1 MVELTFPDG
10 SKKQFE
16 DGITGMQVAQD
27 ISEGLARQAIA
38 IKLDGVPLDL
48 TQELTTDGTI
58 QLLTFRDPE
67 GVEIFRHSSAHLLAQ
82 AVKRLYPSALPTIG
96 PAVDEGFYYDF
107 DNLPI
112 SMEDFDK
119 IEAEMKKIAK
129 EAHPTERIEYS
140 SKEEA
145 KKAFI
150 NNTYKQ
156 EMIDE
161 MPDEKPVTAYKQ
173 GEFID
178 LCRGPHV
185 PNTKMLKAVKL
196 TKLAGAYWRG
206 NAENKQLTRIYG
218 ISFPDK
224 KLLKEHLKKIE
235 EAQKRDHRK
244 IGKQLDLFSFHPEAP
259 GMPFFHDKG
268 TFIWNQMA
276 DFMSEEMRKR
286 DYEMNKTPMILNKSL
301 WLQSGHWNHYKENMY
316 FTNIDEQEYA
326 VKPMNCPGN
335 VLVFKSNM
343 HSYKELPIRA
353 GEFGVVHRHELS
365 GVLSGMFRVRFF
377 TQDDAHVF
385 CTRDQIG
392 HELDELVSFIDK
404 VYSTFGF
411 DYTMELSTKPEKA
424 MGEQKLWD
432 LAEQKLEESL
442 EKTGKEYTLNPGD
455 GAFYGPKI
463 DFHLKDALGRTWQC
477 GTIQLDFQM
486 PEKFDLTYEGQDGTK
501 HRPVMIHRAIYGSFE
516 RFLGI
521 LVEHY
526 AGKFPLWLSPNQV
539 RILPIADR
547 HAEYAGKL
555 RERMKEKGLR
565 VEVDDRSE
573 SIKKKVRDAQ
583 LQQFNYILVVGD
595 KEIEDDTV
603 TVRTRNN
610 EIRGTEKVDEFINS
624 CKQEI
629 DKKYLE

>member
-1 MVELTFPDG
+1 MVKLRLPDG
-10 SKKQFE
+10 SENEYKE
-16 DGITGMQVAQD
+16 GITGLEIATD

-38 IKLDGVPLDL
+38 IKHNDKLIDMSRPI
-48 TQELTTDGTI
+48 TEDGTFQI
-58 QLLTFRDPE
+58 VTFKDEE
-67 GVEIFRHSSAHLLAQ
+67 GVEVFKHSTAHLLAQ
-82 AVKRLYPSALPTIG
+82 AVKRLYPDALPTIG
-96 PAVDEGFYYDF
+96 PAVKQGFYYDF
-107 DNLPI
+107 DNLHI
-112 SMEDFDK
+112 SPEDFEK
-119 IEAEMKKIAK
+119 IEAEMKAIVK

-140 SKEEA
+140 NKEEA
-145 KKAFI
+145 KKAFSH
-150 NNTYKQ
+150 NTYKQ

-161 MPDEKPVTAYKQ
+161 MPDSEPVTAYKQ

-178 LCRGPHV
+178 LCRGPHI
-185 PNTKMLKAVKL
+185 PNTKMIKAIKL
-196 TKLAGAYWRG
+196 TKIAGAYWRG
-206 NAENKQLTRIYG
+206 DANNKQLTRVYG

-224 KLLKEHLKKIE
+224 KMLKEHLKKLE
-235 EAQKRDHRK
+235 EAEKRDHRK
-244 IGKQLDLFSFHPEAP
+244 IGKQMDLFSFHPEAP

-276 DFMSEEMRKR
+276 NFMSEEMQKR

-392 HELDELVSFIDK
+392 YELDELVSFIDK
-404 VYSTFGF
+404 VYTTFGF

-424 MGEQKLWD
+424 MGDQKLWD

-555 RERMKEKGLR
+555 RERMKERGLR

-573 SIKKKVRDAQ
+573 STKKKVRDAQ
-583 LQQFNYILVVGD
+583 LQQYNYILVVGD

-603 TVRTRNN
+603 TVRTRSN
-610 EIRGTEKVDEFINS
+610 EIRGTEKADDFIKSCLDEMN
-624 CKQEI
+624 
-629 DKKYLE
+629 KKGF